1 VVAIEVENSM
11 TDLRKMFADTHLSKI
26 LVYRESIDN
35 VIGYVHSYELFK
47 QPQRI
52 RDILLPIS
60 IIAETQTAQ
69 SVLEE
74 FTRQRRSIA
83 VVVDEFG
90 GTAGLVTMEDII
102 EEIFGEIEDEHD
114 VEERIEQQI
123 NEHEF
128 LFSGRLEIDYLNA
141 EYQLNLTP
149 GETYE
154 TLAGYII
161 HHIEDI
167 PERGTAIQIG
177 GYLFVIESVKGN
189 RIDTIRI
196 MPAPVD

>member
-1 VVAIEVENSM
+1 
-11 TDLRKMFADTHLSKI
+11 
-26 LVYRESIDN
+26 
-35 VIGYVHSYELFK
+35 
-47 QPQRI
+47 
-52 RDILLPIS
+52 
-60 IIAETQTAQ
+60 
-69 SVLEE
+69 
-74 FTRQRRSIA
+74 
-83 VVVDEFG
+83 
-90 GTAGLVTMEDII
+90 
-102 EEIFGEIEDEHD
+102 
-114 VEERIEQQI
+114 
-123 NEHEF
+123 
-128 LFSGRLEIDYLNA
+128 
-141 EYQLNLTP
+141 LTP

>member
-1 VVAIEVENSM
+1 
-11 TDLRKMFADTHLSKI
+11 
-26 LVYRESIDN
+26 
-35 VIGYVHSYELFK
+35 VHSYELFK